1 MGNKKDMMNY
11 FFQELTSKKSSYENL
26 KNILIYLKKILFKIT
41 ILIYYI
47 INCIFLAP
55 IFSQASEESEEKE
68 IEDKR
73 KIELETT
80 KRAYLIKNNYS
91 DYYNKYH
98 YPIAF
103 PELRF
108 RVIGFELRYK
118 RLVENYFNEPIQ
130 YESCYIVN
138 LPGFARHKSKEE
150 KQLERIQIELAN
162 SECAKKNQKLAMSR
176 SEENRE
182 DAIQKD
188 WRRSNCKNPD
198 LLALIDFKN
207 YLYKDDKLYRSC
219 IQLKDPMDEVN
230 FMRSIKIQ
238 IFDFI
243 REPVLDFPEK
253 FKNLSE
259 DENVYVKEINK
270 LSFELLTEYSNFE
283 SYFEVLPAIENPQ
296 YINHDLI
303 FDLIYPPDR
312 LMKIKSLYH
321 NLKSHKYI
329 LLLEE
334 LFRGEERGNKLYNF
348 NKNILTEV
356 KIANDKISENKYISK
371 SNKNQFNQILRCLE
385 GLSEE
390 HLERI
395 SLTYYSG
402 LFKKYALREFIPSKK
417 ELISKEIIEILEIFN
432 NNHYNSKLLEM
443 RLLNRRKNCEMIKDL
458 PHEEVS
464 FKKILK
470 YTCELNPDTR
480 KTCETFD

>member
-1 MGNKKDMMNY
+1 MMNY
-11 FFQELTSKKSSYENL
+11 FFQMLISQKSSYEIYKNL
-26 KNILIYLKKILFKIT
+26 FIYLKKKKYIIFILKYI
-41 ILIYYI
+41 I
-47 INCIFLAP
+47 INCLLLTP
-55 IFSQASEESEEKE
+55 IYSQANEESEEVE
-68 IEDKR
+68 FEDKR
-73 KIELETT
+73 KKKIETT
-80 KRAYLIKNNYS
+80 KRAYLIKNNFV

-103 PELRF
+103 PEIKSL
-108 RVIGFELRYK
+108 VIGFELRYK
-118 RLVENYFNEPIQ
+118 NMVENYFNEPIQ
-130 YESCYIVN
+130 YESCYIIN

-150 KQLERIQIELAN
+150 KQFEKSQIELAN
-162 SECAKKNQKLAMSR
+162 SECAKKNQKLSMSR
-176 SEENRE
+176 LEENRE

-188 WRRSNCKNPD
+188 WRRANCKNPD

-219 IQLKDPMDEVN
+219 IQLKDPIDEVN

-259 DENVYVKEINK
+259 DENMYIREINK
-270 LSFELLTEYSNFE
+270 LSLELLTEYSNFE
-283 SYFEVLPAIENPQ
+283 SYYEVLPAIENPQ

-312 LMKIKSLYH
+312 FIKIKNLYH

-329 LLLEE
+329 LLLGE
-334 LFRGEERGNKLYNF
+334 LFRGKERGNKLSNF
-348 NKNILTEV
+348 NKNILIEV
-356 KIANDKISENKYISK
+356 KIANDKISGNKYISNN
-371 SNKNQFNQILRCLE
+371 NKNQFNQILRCLE

-390 HLERI
+390 HLERV

-402 LFKKYALREFIPSKK
+402 LFKRYALSEFLPSKK
-417 ELISKEIIEILEIFN
+417 ELISKDIIEILDIYN
-432 NNHYNSKLLEM
+432 NNYYNSKLLEL
-443 RLLNRRKNCEMIKDL
+443 RLLNRKKNCEMIKEL
-458 PHEEVS
+458 PYEEVS
-464 FKKILK
+464 FKNILK

-480 KTCETFD
+480 KTCESFE